1 MLILEL
7 FLLILRVSLLILK
20 DGRKTSGNQSALGKH
35 HCFVLWRMKRRSRN
49 MATMPN
55 ESEINALL
63 VKPATRNVKNDTEA
77 AVSAYGN

>member
-1 MLILEL
+1 MLN
-7 FLLILRVSLLILK
+7 LISKLVSV
-20 DGRKTSGNQSALGKH
+20 TNQSFITVFTYFETL
-35 HCFVLWRMKRRSRN
+35 FVLWRMKRRSRN

>member
-1 MLILEL
+1 
-7 FLLILRVSLLILK
+7 
-20 DGRKTSGNQSALGKH
+20 
-35 HCFVLWRMKRRSRN
+35 MKRRSRN